1 MSVKQEPIKQ
11 EFRRERPPNDDAET
25 ELDLTGANEK
35 VWLVKLPKFLYDKW
49 VTAPPGTELGQ
60 LKMNEANRREMKVV
74 LSQATKQDVK
84 MTEPHETPAPPS
96 DIPQEYSLEMQNQ
109 NVTNTHI
116 FSEPP
121 ARSWSDRPS
130 RANTPVDSDAG
141 SADGSQTANGTQP
154 DKRRPGGG
162 PDRSRK
168 NLGGQRLGG
177 RVVHDCLIKPID
189 NQLYRNLLRDRVTAA
204 DVPKRRIQ
212 SLDDVA
218 LSGNLMAPGS
228 VKDNT
233 KGGVKSFILS
243 KKADAKK
250 SRELNAR
257 MSLDNLLDEIV
268 KCFKQYE
275 YWSLK
280 AFKAHLKQPESYLKE
295 TLENIATLHKRG
307 PMTGK
312 WQLKAET
319 RNAMKGF
326 SGLAQF
332 DKTVIDNS
340 ASAALPAAAGE
351 ADDQK
356 IKSEHEGEAA
366 PELDDS
372 DEDIEMEDRL

>member
-1 MSVKQEPIKQ
+1 MSVKQGPIKQ
-11 EFRRERPPNDDAET
+11 EYVRERPASDDAET
-25 ELDLTGANEK
+25 ELDFRGSKEK
-35 VWLVKLPKFLYDKW
+35 VWLVKLPRFLYDKW
-49 VTAPPGTELGQ
+49 ITAAPGAELGQ

-74 LSQATKQDVK
+74 LSQDPTQDIK
-84 MTEPHETPAPPS
+84 TPIAGEAPSTQS
-96 DIPQEYSLEMQNQ
+96 DIPQEYSLLMHNQ
-109 NVTNTHI
+109 SVTNTYI

-121 ARSWSDRPS
+121 ARKWSDRPS
-130 RANTPVDSDAG
+130 RSNTPVESDSG
-141 SADGSQTANGTQP
+141 SPDVARSANGAP
-154 DKRRPGGG
+154 SDVRRPGGG

-177 RVVHDCLIKPID
+177 KVVHECLIKPID
-189 NQLYRNLLRDRVTAA
+189 NQLYRNLLRDRVAAA
-204 DVPKRRIQ
+204 DVPKRRVQ

-218 LSGNLMAPGS
+218 VSGNLMAPGS
-228 VKDNT
+228 VKDNH

-243 KKADAKK
+243 RKADAKK
-250 SRELNAR
+250 TREIHAR
-257 MSLDNLLDEIV
+257 MSLDLLLDEIV

-280 AFKAHLKQPESYLKE
+280 AFQAHLKQPESYLKE

-326 SGLAQF
+326 SGLVVNE
-332 DKTVIDNS
+332 DVGS
-340 ASAALPAAAGE
+340 AIVESG
-351 ADDQK
+351 DQK

-366 PELDDS
+366 PELEDS
-372 DEDIEMEDRL
+372 DEDVEMEDRL